1 MLITI
6 NRNEKNILNNFLIVI
21 LILSVVL
28 FIYPGLILGDSSK
41 PGNSSQVTDVAVND
55 SLIREI
61 NLSKFDSSFFP
72 ILITSIVIIGILI
85 YRNVA
90 DLQKQNGNFEM

>member
-1 MLITI
+1 MK
-6 NRNEKNILNNFLIVI
+6 KNILNNFLIVI

-41 PGNSSQVTDVAVND
+41 SGNSSQVINVAVND
-55 SLIREI
+55 PLIGEI

-72 ILITSIVIIGILI
+72 ILITSIVIIGILLFAI
-85 YRNVA
+85 WQIFRSKR
-90 DLQKQNGNFEM
+90 QF

>member
-1 MLITI
+1 MK
-6 NRNEKNILNNFLIVI
+6 KNILNNFLIVI

-41 PGNSSQVTDVAVND
+41 PGNSSQVVSNVND

-72 ILITSIVIIGILI
+72 ILITSIVIIGILLFAI
-85 YRNVA
+85 WQIFRSKR
-90 DLQKQNGNFEM
+90 QF

>member
-1 MLITI
+1 MK
-6 NRNEKNILNNFLIVI
+6 KNILTNFLIGV

-41 PGNSSQVTDVAVND
+41 PGNSSQVVSNVND

-72 ILITSIVIIGILI
+72 ILITSIVIIGILLFAI
-85 YRNVA
+85 WQIFRSKR
-90 DLQKQNGNFEM
+90 QF